1 MINPCH
7 ICYKGNP
14 NKGECAAFKDFEKK
28 YPNILF
34 KRAFDYGFS
43 GSRSFSLSFSALFNN
58 KNPLKLPVAANIVI
72 NHNQSSYWDG
82 VISPNSE
89 STIITPGVGIMGNLG
104 NTSYSINLQKPIKI
118 GFPVLIWK

>member
-1 MINPCH
+1 MQIVPFQFDDLEVL
-7 ICYKGNP
+7 
-14 NKGECAAFKDFEKK
+14 NKIYLNKTV
-28 YPNILF
+28 
-34 KRAFDYGFS
+34 
-43 GSRSFSLSFSALFNN
+43 LFNN

-104 NTSYSINLQKPIKI
+104 NTSYSINFVFINPVII
-118 GFPVLIWK
+118 G